1 MMNFR
6 LSSAL
11 RGFCVKYLIT
21 SLLLS
26 LTFSTAQGAVI
37 GTQDALQIERGAA
50 ALERVQAILTRED
63 ARAAL
68 ERFGVDP
75 ALALARVEMLTPA
88 EAAQLADGL
97 EALPAGSIG
106 VIEVLGITALVLLIL
121 ELVGVTDIFKSF

>member
-1 MMNFR
+1 MMNIR
-6 LSSAL
+6 HSPAL
-11 RGFCVKYLIT
+11 RGFGLKSLIA

-37 GTQDALQIERGAA
+37 GTQQALQIERGAA
-50 ALERVQAILTRED
+50 AVERVQAILTRED
-63 ARAAL
+63 AQAAL

-88 EAAQLADGL
+88 EAQQLADGL
-97 EALPAGSIG
+97 DALPAGSIG
-106 VIEVLGITALVLLIL
+106 AIEVLGITALVLLVL